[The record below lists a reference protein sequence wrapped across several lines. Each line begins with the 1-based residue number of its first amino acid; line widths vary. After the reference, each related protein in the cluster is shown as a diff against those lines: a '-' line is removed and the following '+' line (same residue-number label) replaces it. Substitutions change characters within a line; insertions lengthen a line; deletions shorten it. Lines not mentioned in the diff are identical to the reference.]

1 MSPALWTAV
10 GGVGAAGAALA
21 GWHMHRRQM
30 PALRA
35 LDADF
40 QCPDMRFR
48 YTAQELFDGL
58 DRLGAQGRAL
68 LLRFWLADAGFA
80 VALLAVTLAA
90 ARNSMPDLSPL
101 RMVMDAAACPAHPG
115 GSGGKRAARP
125 RRARLSRPKAGGNG
139 ACGLRSHVGQV
150 VPDGLVGGRP
160 VRRAGAARGVAV
172 AAGGLPGRGG
182 YGIL

>member
-10 GGVGAAGAALA
+10 GVVGAAGAALA

-48 YTAQELFDGL
+48 YTPQELFDGL

-101 RMVMDAAACPAHPG
+101 RMVMDAAACLRTLADLVENALLV
-115 GSGGKRAARP
+115 RAVRE
-125 RRARLSRPKAGGNG
+125 AGATPENG
-139 ACGLRSHVGQV
+139 AVIVGQGDV
-150 VPDGLVGGRP
+150 RMALCDDGMDGDALWH
-160 VRRAGAARGVAV
+160 
-172 AAGGLPGRGG
+172 
-182 YGIL
+182 

>member
-10 GGVGAAGAALA
+10 GAVGAAGAALA

-90 ARNSMPDLSPL
+90 AHNSMPDLSPL
-101 RMVMDAAACPAHPG
+101 RMVMDAAACL
-115 GSGGKRAARP
+115 RALADLLENALLV
-125 RRARLSRPKAGGNG
+125 RAVRAYPNR
-139 ACGLRSHVGQV
+139 
-150 VPDGLVGGRP
+150 
-160 VRRAGAARGVAV
+160 RRAGTVHAASAATSVKWCMTGLWVAGLF
-172 AAGGLPGRGG
+172 GGLVLRAAW
-182 YGIL
+182 L